1 MRRGREISTSIA
13 FMAATLAAMIF
24 LNSCLTLAESVA
36 LRSSRTAMDELALRY
51 KTSLLATAVRNAAA
65 VTRELSP
72 EEEYYIGRSVAAS
85 ILARYKPLGI
95 PEVDRYLNIL
105 GQGLALHSLRPE
117 IFMGYRFL
125 AIQGDEPN
133 AFATPGGHIFISVG
147 LLRLANNE
155 AELAAA
161 LAHEISHVALGH
173 GLGSVQGARFA
184 RIVSD
189 FAIGAGLTSG
199 GGAAE
204 FTAAFGDAIAEIA
217 STIVVSGYSR
227 TYEFRADLEA
237 RKILADSGYDPNA
250 LAGLIS
256 RLPSRA
262 ESGYDSS
269 GKVREGFAVT
279 HPEPGSRLEAIGLY
293 PLERKAATTV
303 PRFHF
308 PDDGEDGDDLNPLAP
323 PGVLRAERFAA
334 MRKYF

>member
-1 MRRGREISTSIA
+1 MRAVRRIPVSIA
-13 FMAATLAAMIF
+13 LVAASLAAMILF
-24 LNSCLTLAESVA
+24 NSCLTLAESVQLA
-36 LRSSRTAMDELALRY
+36 SSQAAMDELAGRY
-51 KTSLLATAVRNAAA
+51 KASLLATAMRNAVA
-65 VTRELSP
+65 VTRDLSP

-95 PEVDRYLNIL
+95 PEVDVYLNLL
-105 GQGLALHSLRPE
+105 GQGLSLHSPRPE
-117 IFMGYRFL
+117 IFMGYRFM

-133 AFATPGGHIFISVG
+133 AFATPGGHIFISRG
-147 LLRLANNE
+147 LMKLVRTE
-155 AELAAA
+155 DELAAA

-184 RIVSD
+184 KIVSD

-199 GGAAE
+199 GGAAD

-237 RKILADSGYDPNA
+237 RKILADAGYDPNA

-256 RLPSRA
+256 RLPSRL
-262 ESGYDSS
+262 ESGYDSA
-269 GKVREGFAVT
+269 GKAREGFAVT
-279 HPEPGSRLEAIGLY
+279 HPEPLSRLEAIGLY
-293 PLERKAATTV
+293 PLERKQDARK
-303 PRFHF
+303 PRTGFS
-308 PDDGEDGDDLNPLAP
+308 DGPEAPEDSLAVAP

-334 MRKYF
+334 LKNYF